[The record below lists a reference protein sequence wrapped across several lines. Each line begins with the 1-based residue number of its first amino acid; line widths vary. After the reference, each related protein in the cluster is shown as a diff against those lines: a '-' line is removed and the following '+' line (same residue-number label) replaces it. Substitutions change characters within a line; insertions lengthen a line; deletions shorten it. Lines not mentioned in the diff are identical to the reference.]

1 LSGAVEVDEQA
12 SAETQPVRDAT
23 DLRGPSAEDP
33 SSPNARAIR
42 AAQGELASA
51 LRQLN
56 RLAS

>member
-1 LSGAVEVDEQA
+1 
-12 SAETQPVRDAT
+12 VRDAT